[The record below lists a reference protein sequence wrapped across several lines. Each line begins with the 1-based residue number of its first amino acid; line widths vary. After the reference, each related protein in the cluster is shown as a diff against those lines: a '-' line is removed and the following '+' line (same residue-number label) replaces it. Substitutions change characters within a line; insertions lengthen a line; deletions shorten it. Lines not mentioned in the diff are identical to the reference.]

1 MGSGPMVI
9 IAHSL
14 LRPAFHISNV
24 TEMLK
29 IGVFRLWI
37 EYFGLYALL
46 TMDQDVGIADA
57 SIGVLCI

>member
-1 MGSGPMVI
+1 
-9 IAHSL
+9 
-14 LRPAFHISNV
+14 
-24 TEMLK
+24 MLK